1 MKKTAIILIIALAL
15 ALATFALSLTGCDDK
30 DNNTPAD
37 DPNEV
42 KERTA
47 TVSLFGGLST
57 VTVKGNLT
65 KPQLDDS
72 ADKIKNRL
80 NTAYDAYEA
89 VREIYIE
96 IFARGVTFIVEA
108 NPVGYENIKTIGDGK
123 TIYIALDKVDTTY
136 VTDGVGSIGPNGS
149 VISKATPTAN
159 KGATT

>member
-1 MKKTAIILIIALAL
+1 MKKTAIILIIALA
-15 ALATFALSLTGCDDK
+15 FFGCDDK
-30 DNNTPAD
+30 DDDPPPD

-42 KERTA
+42 KERTT

-72 ADKIKNRL
+72 ANKIEGRL
-80 NTAYDAYEA
+80 YAQCDAYDG

-123 TIYIALDKVDTTY
+123 TVYIALDKVDTTY
-136 VTDGVGSIGPNGS
+136 VTDGVGSIYNNGS

-159 KGATT
+159 KGEETT